1 MVTTPTL
8 AISFAAGLL
17 SFLSP
22 CIVPLIPSYVSFI
35 GGVTVAELREGEVR
49 RVSVVI
55 RTLFF
60 VLGFTIV
67 FVVLGVVFSGSGMLL
82 GGGGRVINII
92 AGIVVVVLGLN
103 IIFDFWKFLNIERKV
118 QLAER
123 PAGHI
128 GAALIGMAF
137 GAGWTPCIGPILAS
151 ILFLAG
157 TSGNVGTGVAL
168 LIAFSLGLGLP
179 FIVASLFFT
188 RVVESLKRIKQ
199 HLPTIKVAGGVLLIA
214 IGVLIAFGRFS
225 RLAQWFI
232 TSGAR
237 LRAFDAANP
246 SLSRLL
252 VAGIVLLLGM
262 LPMLIAAIRKM
273 TGSETARI
281 MSRAKSVWL
290 AVTGIPA
297 LLSIAGV
304 INLAHILAGWF
315 QFTGL

>member
-1 MVTTPTL
+1 MTTPTL
-8 AISFAAGLL
+8 AISFAAGVL

-35 GGVTVAELREGEVR
+35 GGVTVTELREGEVR
-49 RVSVVI
+49 RASVVI

-67 FVVLGVVFSGSGMLL
+67 FVLLGVLFSGSGMLF
-82 GGGGRVINII
+82 GGGGRVVNII
-92 AGIVVVVLGLN
+92 AGIVVAVLGLN

-151 ILFLAG
+151 ILLLAG
-157 TSGNVGTGVAL
+157 TSGSVGTGVAL

-188 RVVESLKRIKQ
+188 RVVASLKRIKQ
-199 HLPTIKVAGGVLLIA
+199 HLPTIKVTSGVLLIA
-214 IGVLIAFGRFS
+214 VGVLIAFGRFS
-225 RLAQWFI
+225 QLAQWFI

-237 LRAFDAANP
+237 LRGFDAARP
-246 SLSRLL
+246 QLSRWLIG
-252 VAGIVLLLGM
+252 GIVLLVGS
-262 LPMLIAAIRKM
+262 LPVLIAGIRRLA
-273 TGSETARI
+273 GSETARM
-281 MSRAKSVWL
+281 MSPAKGVWL
-290 AVTGIPA
+290 ALTGIPA
-297 LLSIAGV
+297 LLSIAGI
-304 INLAHILAGWF
+304 INLAQILAGWF